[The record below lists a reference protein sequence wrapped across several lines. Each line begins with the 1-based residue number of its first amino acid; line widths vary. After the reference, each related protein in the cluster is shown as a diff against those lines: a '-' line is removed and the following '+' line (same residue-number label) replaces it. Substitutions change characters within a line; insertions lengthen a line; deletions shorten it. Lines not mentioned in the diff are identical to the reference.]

1 MGQRFLCA
9 VAAALLLA
17 ACSGVELQN
26 TQPAREQA
34 RAARPQGEIYT
45 GWRVYQDRCASCH
58 DSDGSGSAQA
68 PDLLVA
74 VRTMGPRRFVDEV
87 LRRYDW
93 NLPPAADDSERNARI
108 DQMLQRRAGV
118 VTMPDWQGEPR
129 VTAHIADLYA
139 YLDAR
144 SAGIQGPGRP
154 SR

>member
-1 MGQRFLCA
+1 MCQRFSCA
-9 VAAALLLA
+9 WAAALGLA

-26 TQPAREQA
+26 TQPARELARSAQA
-34 RAARPQGEIYT
+34 PGEIYT
-45 GWRVYQDRCASCH
+45 GWRVYQDRCAGCH
-58 DSDGSGSAQA
+58 GSDGTGGAQA

-93 NLPPAADDSERNARI
+93 NLPPAADDSERHNRI
-108 DQMLQRRAGV
+108 EQTLQRRAGA

-144 SAGIQGPGRP
+144 SAGLQGPGRP
-154 SR
+154 SP